1 MILFNLMENLF
12 LYGCS
17 DFYIKK
23 YIMNIN
29 KVNRGSEW
37 RKWDLHV
44 HTPLS
49 IEQEYGGNTPEN
61 WERFISDLERLPSEI
76 KIIGI
81 NDYIF
86 IDGYKKVLD
95 EKQKG
100 RLSNIELILPV
111 IELRIDKF
119 ANVSED
125 DPLERINFHI
135 IFSNELT
142 SEQIESQFLNALSAE
157 YKLETE
163 YDYDNESDWSGVIT
177 RENIELLGKKLI
189 ESSKGK
195 IKGSPLKIGFNS
207 LNIPY
212 EKLMD
217 KLKNPLLKNKFLTA
231 VGKVEWDTMRWDG
244 SPAEKKN
251 IINRANFV
259 FSASPTVELAV
270 KARESLKNQNV
281 NHKLLH
287 CSDAHIFINNL
298 QNTKEKELGHCFT
311 WIKADPTFEGLKQ
324 IIYEPE
330 ERVRIQDEK
339 PDFKEDKE
347 IIDKVKF
354 ISPNN
359 KFSNEEIYFNPNLN
373 VIIGGKSSGKSILL
387 YSIAKT
393 LLADTKDK
401 LLFKNNGEERYSI
414 KSIDSGFDFEITT
427 KAGFSQKISDREEGH
442 NSLIP
447 NIKYIPQ
454 NELVKLAEPEL
465 SGKGESLNKL
475 VRNLICEDTDSKQKY
490 NDFIKNVKQYDKER
504 EELIDS
510 YFDTLDNIQKLEA
523 ELKTKSNKEVLQTN
537 IKTNSEKVEEL
548 NKKAGLSDE
557 QIQQYKNFQEQQQQ
571 NQKRRDLLNSDLS
584 QTNAFFQ
591 ELNKELSNLQER
603 KNTFL
608 RSIHKNEFRSYYQ
621 DKLKFIDDSI
631 VQLQGLISEIG
642 IIINSEGKRI
652 FNTDNIFKEELKQI
666 NNEKSN
672 IEEELKL
679 YQQNEEIKKQIRT
692 LEESIEIDGKLL
704 AEIDS
709 LNKKIEEK
717 RQSIEEIKTKLFD
730 LYKNSYNEYID
741 IVEQLKNRT
750 IELEKDGLQIRGVTQ
765 FNFPKFRREII
776 SFTHGTYNDNNKYC
790 ILDENRSRIFE
801 TNYDELI
808 SNISKMFNEI
818 MTSEYRIKTISKKEA
833 VKKLLDDYFY
843 DYWEITY
850 KNDKLGEMSTGK
862 ASFVILMLIIGLS
875 KSKSPILIDQPEDNL
890 DNRSVS
896 ENIISYL
903 RNKKIERQIILVT
916 HNANIVVN
924 ADAENVIVANQ
935 KGQNDKETSSIYKF
949 DYINGAIENT
959 FAKIEAETDLLK
971 SMGIKEHIA
980 DIVEGGKE
988 AFKNRERKYGF

>member
-1 MILFNLMENLF
+1 MTT
-12 LYGCS
+12 
-17 DFYIKK
+17 
-23 YIMNIN
+23 NIAI
-29 KVNRGSEW
+29 NRGSEW
-37 RKWDLHV
+37 RKWDLHI

-49 IEQEYGGNTPEN
+49 ICQDYGGDSEEVWEN
-61 WERFISDLERLPSEI
+61 FITSLEQLPHDV
-76 KIIGI
+76 KVIGI
-81 NDYIF
+81 TDYYF
-86 IDGYKKVLD
+86 IDGY
-95 EKQKG
+95 EKIMEYKFKG
-100 RLSNIELILPV
+100 RLSNIFKIFPIL
-111 IELRIDKF
+111 EFRIDTFGSGNENK
-119 ANVSED
+119 
-125 DPLERINFHI
+125 LQKINLHI
-135 IFSNELT
+135 LFNIDENDIVNELKT
-142 SEQIESQFLNALSAE
+142 IREEFIDQIKISS
-157 YKLETE
+157 LETH
-163 YDYDNESDWSGVIT
+163 IT
-177 RENIELLGKKLI
+177 KKL
-189 ESSKGK
+189 SKENFISIAGN
-195 IKGSPLKIGFNS
+195 LQAGFNS
-207 LNIPY
+207 LIPSTKEVLNIIRS
-212 EKLMD
+212 D
-217 KLKNPLLKNKFLTA
+217 TWKNKVFLFL
-231 VGKVEWDTMRWDG
+231 GYKEW
-244 SPAEKKN
+244 SNLE
-251 IINRANFV
+251 
-259 FSASPTVELAV
+259 
-270 KARESLKNQNV
+270 KNQQIKPLKEDLYSKVGAFFSSNA
-281 NHKLLH
+281 NNIEKNQQWLNEFGNKRLLH
-287 CSDAHIFINNL
+287 SLDIHNFNDL
-298 QNTKEKELGHCFT
+298 KKENYCCHT

-324 IIYEPE
+324 IIYESE
-330 ERVRIQDEK
+330 ERVRIQEEE

-354 ISPNN
+354 ISLNN
-359 KFSNEEIYFNPNLN
+359 KFSNEEIYLNPNLN

-401 LLFKNNGEERYSI
+401 LLFKNNGEERYSL

-427 KAGFSQKISDREEGH
+427 KAGISQKISDREDGH

-490 NDFIKNVKQYDKER
+490 DDFIKNVKQYDKER
-504 EELIDS
+504 EELINS
-510 YFDTLDNIQKLEA
+510 YFETLDNIQNLET

-571 NQKRRDLLNSDLS
+571 NQKRRELFNSDFS
-584 QTNAFFQ
+584 QTNAFLQ

-608 RSIHKNEFRSYYQ
+608 QSIHKNEFRGYYQ

-642 IIINSEGKRI
+642 TIINSEGKRV
-652 FNTDNIFKEELKQI
+652 FNTDNIFNKELEQI
-666 NNEKSN
+666 NYEKSN

-679 YQQNEEIKKQIRT
+679 YQQNEDIKKQIRT
-692 LEESIEIDGKLL
+692 LEEFIENDGKLL
-704 AEIDS
+704 SEIDS

-717 RQSIEEIKTKLFD
+717 RQSIETIKANLFE
-730 LYKNSYNEYID
+730 LYKNSHYEYIN
-741 IVEQLKNRT
+741 IIRQLKDRT
-750 IELEKDGLQIRGVTQ
+750 IELEKDGLRIRGIAQ

-776 SFTHGTYNDNNKYC
+776 NFTHGTYSDNDKYC
-790 ILDENRSRIFE
+790 ICEEDRSRIFE

-988 AFKNRERKYGF
+988 AFKNREKKYGF

>member
-1 MILFNLMENLF
+1 MTT
-12 LYGCS
+12 
-17 DFYIKK
+17 
-23 YIMNIN
+23 NIA
-29 KVNRGSEW
+29 VNRGSEW

-76 KIIGI
+76 KVIGI

-95 EKQKG
+95 EKRKG
-100 RLSNIELILPV
+100 RLPNIELILPI

-125 DPLERINFHI
+125 DPLKRINFHI

-163 YDYDNESDWSGVIT
+163 YDYDNESDWGGVIT

-324 IIYEPE
+324 IIYEYG

-347 IIDKVKF
+347 IIDEIRF
-354 ISPNN
+354 ISPSN
-359 KFSNEEIYFNPNLN
+359 KFRNGTIYLNPNLN

-557 QIQQYKNFQEQQQQ
+557 QIQQYKSIQEQQQQ
-571 NQKRRDLLNSDLS
+571 NQKRRNSLNSDFS
-584 QTNAFFQ
+584 QTNAFLQ

-608 RSIHKNEFRSYYQ
+608 QSIHKNEFRGYYQ

-631 VQLQGLISEIG
+631 VQLQSLISEIG
-642 IIINSEGKRI
+642 TIINSEGKRI
-652 FNTDNIFKEELKQI
+652 FNTDNIFNKELEQI
-666 NNEKSN
+666 NYEKSN
-672 IEEELKL
+672 IEEELKP
-679 YQQNEEIKKQIRT
+679 YQQNEDIKKQIRT

-704 AEIDS
+704 SEIDS

-717 RQSIEEIKTKLFD
+717 RQSIEEIKTKLFN

-988 AFKNRERKYGF
+988 AFKNREKKYGF

>member
-1 MILFNLMENLF
+1 
-12 LYGCS
+12 
-17 DFYIKK
+17 
-23 YIMNIN
+23 MNID
-29 KVNRGSEW
+29 KINRGSEW

-44 HTPLS
+44 HIPETKLNNQYKS
-49 IEQEYGGNTPEN
+49 ESNVWREFCERIEKSDVDVFGITDYFSLEN
-61 WERFISDLERLPSEI
+61 YTKFINEFLQIYPNST
-76 KIIGI
+76 
-81 NDYIF
+81 
-86 IDGYKKVLD
+86 KVFFP
-95 EKQKG
+95 
-100 RLSNIELILPV
+100 NIEF
-111 IELRIDKF
+111 RIADK
-119 ANVSED
+119 NKDGEH
-125 DPLERINFHI
+125 IQFHI
-135 IFSNELT
+135 IFSNQE
-142 SEQIESQFLNALSAE
+142 EIVNKIPQFLTRLPLISTDDINLTKKYCCKEDLEKIGYKKAMVRFEETISTLEENFSLHDYIIVGLSSGYGSLRPGKDDTKGGE
-157 YKLETE
+157 YAKEIDKKCGVFFGSSKDTDFYLNKIPGRDSFNLPPKPVFNGSDSHSFEHI
-163 YDYDNESDWSGVIT
+163 DNK
-177 RENIELLGKKLI
+177 LGKKY
-189 ESSKGK
+189 EKK
-195 IKGSPLKIGFNS
+195 DNKGSICDYS
-207 LNIPY
+207 EI
-212 EKLMD
+212 
-217 KLKNPLLKNKFLTA
+217 
-231 VGKVEWDTMRWDG
+231 
-244 SPAEKKN
+244 
-251 IINRANFV
+251 
-259 FSASPTVELAV
+259 
-270 KARESLKNQNV
+270 
-281 NHKLLH
+281 
-287 CSDAHIFINNL
+287 
-298 QNTKEKELGHCFT
+298 T

-354 ISPNN
+354 IFSNN
-359 KFSNEEIYFNPNLN
+359 KFSNKEIYLNPNLN

-401 LLFKNNGEERYSI
+401 LLFKNNNEERYNL
-414 KSIDSGFDFEITT
+414 KSIDSDFNFEITT
-427 KAGFSQKISDREEGH
+427 KAGISQKMLDREND
-442 NSLIP
+442 NSVIP

-490 NDFIKNVKQYDKER
+490 DDFIKNVKQYDKER
-504 EELIDS
+504 EELINS
-510 YFDTLDNIQKLEA
+510 YFETLDNIQNLET

-557 QIQQYKNFQEQQQQ
+557 QIQQYKNFQKQQQQ
-571 NQKRRDLLNSDLS
+571 NQKRRELFNSDFS
-584 QTNAFFQ
+584 QTNAFLQ

-608 RSIHKNEFRSYYQ
+608 QSIHKNEFRGYYQ

-642 IIINSEGKRI
+642 ASINTEGKRV
-652 FNTDNIFKEELKQI
+652 FDTDNIFNKELEQI
-666 NNEKSN
+666 NYEKSN
-672 IEEELKL
+672 IEEELKP
-679 YQQNEEIKKQIRT
+679 YQQNEEVKKQIRT
-692 LEESIEIDGKLL
+692 LEEFIKNDGKLL
-704 AEIDS
+704 SEIDS
-709 LNKKIEEK
+709 LNKKLETK
-717 RQSIEEIKTKLFD
+717 RQSIEKIKTKLFD
-730 LYKNSYNEYID
+730 LYEKSYCEYKN

-750 IELEKDGLQIRGVTQ
+750 KELEKDGLRIRGIAQ

-776 SFTHGTYNDNNKYC
+776 NFTHGTYSDNDKYC
-790 ILDENRSRIFE
+790 ICEEDRSRIFE

-959 FAKIEAETDLLK
+959 FAKIETETDLLK

>member
-1 MILFNLMENLF
+1 
-12 LYGCS
+12 
-17 DFYIKK
+17 
-23 YIMNIN
+23 MNID
-29 KVNRGSEW
+29 KINRGSEW

-44 HTPLS
+44 HIPETKLNNQYKS
-49 IEQEYGGNTPEN
+49 ESNVWREFCERIEKSDVDVFGITDYFSLEN
-61 WERFISDLERLPSEI
+61 YTKFINEFLQIYPNST
-76 KIIGI
+76 
-81 NDYIF
+81 
-86 IDGYKKVLD
+86 KVFFP
-95 EKQKG
+95 
-100 RLSNIELILPV
+100 NIEF
-111 IELRIDKF
+111 RIADK
-119 ANVSED
+119 NKDGEH
-125 DPLERINFHI
+125 IQFHI
-135 IFSNELT
+135 IFSNQE
-142 SEQIESQFLNALSAE
+142 EIVNKIPQFLTRLPLISTDDINLTKKYCCKEDLEKIGYKKAMVRFEETISTLEENFSLHDYIIVGLSSGYGSLRPGKDDTKGGE
-157 YKLETE
+157 YAKEIDKKCGVFFGSSKDTDFYLNKIPGRDSFNLPPKPVFNGSDSHSFEHI
-163 YDYDNESDWSGVIT
+163 DNK
-177 RENIELLGKKLI
+177 LGKKY
-189 ESSKGK
+189 EKK
-195 IKGSPLKIGFNS
+195 DNKGSICDYS
-207 LNIPY
+207 EI
-212 EKLMD
+212 
-217 KLKNPLLKNKFLTA
+217 
-231 VGKVEWDTMRWDG
+231 
-244 SPAEKKN
+244 
-251 IINRANFV
+251 
-259 FSASPTVELAV
+259 
-270 KARESLKNQNV
+270 
-281 NHKLLH
+281 
-287 CSDAHIFINNL
+287 
-298 QNTKEKELGHCFT
+298 T

-354 ISPNN
+354 ISSNN
-359 KFSNEEIYFNPNLN
+359 KFSNKEIYLNPNLN

-401 LLFKNNGEERYSI
+401 LLFKNNEEERYSI

-427 KAGFSQKISDREEGH
+427 KAGFSQKISDREKDDY
-442 NSLIP
+442 SVIP

-490 NDFIKNVKQYDKER
+490 DDFIKNVKQYDKER
-504 EELIDS
+504 EELINS
-510 YFDTLDNIQKLEA
+510 YFETLDNIQNLET

-557 QIQQYKNFQEQQQQ
+557 QIQQYKSIQEQQQQ
-571 NQKRRDLLNSDLS
+571 NQKRRDLLNSDFS
-584 QTNAFFQ
+584 QTNAFLQ

-608 RSIHKNEFRSYYQ
+608 QSIHKNEFRGYYQ

-642 IIINSEGKRI
+642 ASINTEGKRV
-652 FNTDNIFKEELKQI
+652 FDTDNIFNKELEQI
-666 NNEKSN
+666 NYEKSN
-672 IEEELKL
+672 IEEELKP
-679 YQQNEEIKKQIRT
+679 YQQNEEVKKQIRT
-692 LEESIEIDGKLL
+692 LEEFIKNDGKLL
-704 AEIDS
+704 SEIDS
-709 LNKKIEEK
+709 LNKKLETK
-717 RQSIEEIKTKLFD
+717 RQSIEKIKTKLFD
-730 LYKNSYNEYID
+730 LYEKSYCEYKN

-750 IELEKDGLQIRGVTQ
+750 KELEKDGLRIRGIAQ

-776 SFTHGTYNDNNKYC
+776 NFTHGTYSDNDKYC
-790 ILDENRSRIFE
+790 ICEEDRSRIFE

-833 VKKLLDDYFY
+833 VKKLLNDYFY

-959 FAKIEAETDLLK
+959 FAKIETETDLLK

>member
-1 MILFNLMENLF
+1 MTT
-12 LYGCS
+12 
-17 DFYIKK
+17 
-23 YIMNIN
+23 NIA
-29 KVNRGSEW
+29 VNRGSEW

-119 ANVSED
+119 ANVSENE
-125 DPLERINFHI
+125 PFKRVNFHI

-142 SEQIESQFLNALSAE
+142 PEIIQEQFLNSLSCE
-157 YKLETE
+157 YML
-163 YDYDNESDWSGVIT
+163 NSDLHDKSIWNGTIT
-177 RENIELLGKKLI
+177 IKSITDLGQKI
-189 ESSKGK
+189 IDSSNGK
-195 IKGSPLKIGFNS
+195 INGSPLKIGFNS

-212 EKLMD
+212 NKLLEKLE
-217 KLKNPLLKNKFLTA
+217 NSYLKNKFLTA
-231 VGKVEWDTMRWDG
+231 VGKTEWDTMRWDG
-244 SPAEKKN
+244 SVADKKN
-251 IINRANFV
+251 VINRANFV

-270 KARESLKNQNV
+270 KARESLKSQSV

-287 CSDAHIFINNL
+287 CSDAHTFINNL

-324 IIYEPE
+324 IIYEYG
-330 ERVRIQDEK
+330 ERVKIQDEK

-347 IIDKVKF
+347 IIDEIRF
-354 ISPNN
+354 ISPSN
-359 KFSNEEIYFNPNLN
+359 KFRNGKIYLNPNLN

-401 LLFKNNGEERYSI
+401 LLFKNNEEERYSI

-427 KAGFSQKISDREEGH
+427 KAGFSQKISDREKDDY
-442 NSLIP
+442 SVIP

-465 SGKGESLNKL
+465 SGKGESLNKI
-475 VRNLICEDTDSKQKY
+475 VRHLIREDYDSNEKY

-504 EELIDS
+504 EELIDN

-557 QIQQYKNFQEQQQQ
+557 QIQQYKSIQEQQQQ
-571 NQKRRDLLNSDLS
+571 NQKRRDLLNSDFS
-584 QTNAFFQ
+584 QTNAFLQ

-608 RSIHKNEFRSYYQ
+608 QSIHKNEFRGYYQ

-642 IIINSEGKRI
+642 TIINSEGKRI

-666 NNEKSN
+666 NYEKSN
-672 IEEELKL
+672 IEEELKP
-679 YQQNEEIKKQIRT
+679 YQQNEDIKKQIRT
-692 LEESIEIDGKLL
+692 LEEFIENDGKLL
-704 AEIDS
+704 SEIDS

-776 SFTHGTYNDNNKYC
+776 SFTHGTYNDNDKYC

-833 VKKLLDDYFY
+833 VKKLLNDYFY

-890 DNRSVS
+890 DNRSVTKDLV
-896 ENIISYL
+896 SYL
-903 RNKKIERQIILVT
+903 KMKKIERQIILVT

-935 KGQNDKETSSIYKF
+935 KGQNDKETNTPYQF

-959 FAKIEAETDLLK
+959 FKDPEEQDLLK
-971 SMGIKEHIA
+971 SMGIREHITE
-980 DIVEGGKE
+980 ILEGGE
-988 AFKNRERKYGF
+988 TAFKNREKKYGF

>member
-1 MILFNLMENLF
+1 MTT
-12 LYGCS
+12 
-17 DFYIKK
+17 
-23 YIMNIN
+23 NIAI
-29 KVNRGSEW
+29 NRGSEW
-37 RKWDLHV
+37 RKWDLHI
-44 HTPLS
+44 HTKNTNKNDQFTSSNMEDFLYEFFKKAIEKKISAIGITDYFS
-49 IEQEYGGNTPEN
+49 IDRYRDVVDYQENIDDKKDGEGKQLFNED
-61 WERFISDLERLPSEI
+61 ERKYIKNIFLFPNIELRMLPST
-76 KIIGI
+76 
-81 NDYIF
+81 D
-86 IDGYKKVLD
+86 
-95 EKQKG
+95 KG
-100 RLSNIELILPV
+100 RLINIHFIFNP
-111 IELRIDKF
+111 KF
-119 ANVSED
+119 V
-125 DPLERINFHI
+125 
-135 IFSNELT
+135 T
-142 SEQIESQFLNALSAE
+142 
-157 YKLETE
+157 KLENDFFGE
-163 YDYDNESDWSGVIT
+163 LKNQDNFKMNRQGIIDY
-177 RENIELLGKKLI
+177 GKKL
-189 ESSKGK
+189 K
-195 IKGSPLKIGFNS
+195 P
-207 LNIPY
+207 NITDNGIAY
-212 EKLMD
+212 KEGI
-217 KLKNPLLKNKFLTA
+217 NKFALDVKTIKNLLDKNSEIEENSI
-231 VGKVEWDTMRWDG
+231 VIVSNSSNDG
-244 SPAEKKN
+244 ASGLQKHYDLFENEDGGLDGVRKTIYEISDA
-251 IINRANFV
+251 I
-259 FSASPTVELAV
+259 FSANPKDIKFFLGRKSQDTDGYNNNVYLKDIKEV
-270 KARESLKNQNV
+270 IDRVGSLKPCLV
-281 NHKLLH
+281 G
-287 CSDAHIFINNL
+287 SDAHKEDNL
-298 QNTKEKELGHCFT
+298 FTKFT
-311 WIKADPTFEGLKQ
+311 WIKADLTFEGLKQ

-330 ERVRIQDEK
+330 ERVKIQEEE

-354 ISPNN
+354 ISLNN
-359 KFSNEEIYFNPNLN
+359 KFSNEEIYLNPNLN

-401 LLFKNNGEERYSI
+401 LLFKNNWEERYSL

-427 KAGFSQKISDREEGH
+427 KAGISQKISDREDGH

-490 NDFIKNVKQYDKER
+490 DDFIKNVKQYDKER
-504 EELIDS
+504 EELINS
-510 YFDTLDNIQKLEA
+510 YFETLDNIQNLET

-571 NQKRRDLLNSDLS
+571 NQKRRELFNSDFS
-584 QTNAFFQ
+584 QTNTFLQ

-608 RSIHKNEFRSYYQ
+608 QSIHKNEFRGYYQ

-642 IIINSEGKRI
+642 TIINSEEKRV

-666 NNEKSN
+666 NYEKSN
-672 IEEELKL
+672 IEEELKP
-679 YQQNEEIKKQIRT
+679 YQQNEDIKKQIRI
-692 LEESIEIDGKLL
+692 LEEFIENDGKLL
-704 AEIDS
+704 SEIDS

-717 RQSIEEIKTKLFD
+717 RQSIETIKANLFE
-730 LYKNSYNEYID
+730 LYKNSHYEYIN
-741 IVEQLKNRT
+741 IIRQLKDRT
-750 IELEKDGLQIRGVTQ
+750 IELEKDGLRIRGIAQ

-776 SFTHGTYNDNNKYC
+776 SFTHGTYNDNDKYC

-833 VKKLLDDYFY
+833 VKKLLNDYFY

-988 AFKNRERKYGF
+988 AFKNREKKYGF

>member
-1 MILFNLMENLF
+1 MTT
-12 LYGCS
+12 
-17 DFYIKK
+17 
-23 YIMNIN
+23 NIA
-29 KVNRGSEW
+29 VNRGSEW

-76 KIIGI
+76 KVIGI

-95 EKQKG
+95 EKRKG
-100 RLSNIELILPV
+100 RLPNIELILPI

-125 DPLERINFHI
+125 DPLKRINFHI

-163 YDYDNESDWSGVIT
+163 YDYDNESDWGGVIT

-324 IIYEPE
+324 IIYEYG

-347 IIDKVKF
+347 IIDEIRF
-354 ISPNN
+354 ISPSN
-359 KFSNEEIYFNPNLN
+359 KFRNGTIYLNPNLN

-557 QIQQYKNFQEQQQQ
+557 QIQQYKSIQEQQQQ
-571 NQKRRDLLNSDLS
+571 NQKRRNSLNSDFS
-584 QTNAFFQ
+584 QTNAFLQ

-608 RSIHKNEFRSYYQ
+608 QSIHKNEFRGYYQ

-631 VQLQGLISEIG
+631 VQLQSLISEIG
-642 IIINSEGKRI
+642 TIINSEGKRI
-652 FNTDNIFKEELKQI
+652 FNTDNIFNKELEQI
-666 NNEKSN
+666 NYEKSN
-672 IEEELKL
+672 IEEELKP
-679 YQQNEEIKKQIRT
+679 YQQNEDIKKQIRT

-704 AEIDS
+704 SEIDS

-730 LYKNSYNEYID
+730 LYKNSTS
-741 IVEQLKNRT
+741 VPLK
-750 IELEKDGLQIRGVTQ
+750 I
-765 FNFPKFRREII
+765 
-776 SFTHGTYNDNNKYC
+776 
-790 ILDENRSRIFE
+790 
-801 TNYDELI
+801 
-808 SNISKMFNEI
+808 
-818 MTSEYRIKTISKKEA
+818 
-833 VKKLLDDYFY
+833 
-843 DYWEITY
+843 
-850 KNDKLGEMSTGK
+850 
-862 ASFVILMLIIGLS
+862 
-875 KSKSPILIDQPEDNL
+875 
-890 DNRSVS
+890 
-896 ENIISYL
+896 
-903 RNKKIERQIILVT
+903 
-916 HNANIVVN
+916 
-924 ADAENVIVANQ
+924 
-935 KGQNDKETSSIYKF
+935 
-949 DYINGAIENT
+949 
-959 FAKIEAETDLLK
+959 
-971 SMGIKEHIA
+971 
-980 DIVEGGKE
+980 
-988 AFKNRERKYGF
+988 

>member
-1 MILFNLMENLF
+1 MTT
-12 LYGCS
+12 
-17 DFYIKK
+17 
-23 YIMNIN
+23 NIAI
-29 KVNRGSEW
+29 NRGSEW

-44 HTPLS
+44 HTKGTNKNDQFSSSNMEDFLYEFFKKAIEKEISAIGITDYFS
-49 IEQEYGGNTPEN
+49 IDRYRDVVNYQENIDDKKDGDGKQLFNED
-61 WERFISDLERLPSEI
+61 ERKYIKNIFLFPNIELRMLPST
-76 KIIGI
+76 
-81 NDYIF
+81 D
-86 IDGYKKVLD
+86 
-95 EKQKG
+95 KG
-100 RLSNIELILPV
+100 RLINIHFIFNP
-111 IELRIDKF
+111 KF
-119 ANVSED
+119 V
-125 DPLERINFHI
+125 
-135 IFSNELT
+135 T
-142 SEQIESQFLNALSAE
+142 
-157 YKLETE
+157 KLENDFFGE
-163 YDYDNESDWSGVIT
+163 LKNQDDFKMNRQGIIDY
-177 RENIELLGKKLI
+177 GKKL
-189 ESSKGK
+189 K
-195 IKGSPLKIGFNS
+195 P
-207 LNIPY
+207 NITDNGIAY
-212 EKLMD
+212 KEGI
-217 KLKNPLLKNKFLTA
+217 NKFALDVKTIKNLLDKNSEIEENSI
-231 VGKVEWDTMRWDG
+231 VIVSNSSNDG
-244 SPAEKKN
+244 ASGLQKHYDLFENEDGGLDGVRKTIYEISDA
-251 IINRANFV
+251 I
-259 FSASPTVELAV
+259 FSANPKDIKFFLGRKSQDTDGYNNNIYLKDIKEVIDRV
-270 KARESLKNQNV
+270 GSLKPCLV
-281 NHKLLH
+281 G
-287 CSDAHIFINNL
+287 SDAHKEDNL
-298 QNTKEKELGHCFT
+298 FTKFT
-311 WIKADPTFEGLKQ
+311 WIKADLTFEGLKQ

-330 ERVRIQDEK
+330 ERVRIQEEE

-354 ISPNN
+354 ISLNN
-359 KFSNEEIYFNPNLN
+359 KFSNEEIYLNPNLN

-401 LLFKNNGEERYSI
+401 LLFKNNGEERYSL

-427 KAGFSQKISDREEGH
+427 KAGISQKISDREDGH

-465 SGKGESLNKL
+465 NGKGESLNKL

-490 NDFIKNVKQYDKER
+490 NDFIERVRGYDKNR
-504 EELIDS
+504 DNLIDN
-510 YFDTLDNIQKLEA
+510 YFDTLDDIQKLEV

-557 QIQQYKNFQEQQQQ
+557 QIQQYKNIQEQQQQ
-571 NQKRRDLLNSDLS
+571 NQKRRDLLNSDFY
-584 QTNAFFQ
+584 QTNAFLQ

-603 KNTFL
+603 KSTFL
-608 RSIHKNEFRSYYQ
+608 QSIHKNEFRGYYQ

-631 VQLQGLISEIG
+631 DQLQGLISEIE
-642 IIINSEGKRI
+642 IIINFEGKRV

-672 IEEELKL
+672 IEEKLKL
-679 YQQNEEIKKQIRT
+679 YQQNEEVKKQIRT

-704 AEIDS
+704 SEIDS

-776 SFTHGTYNDNNKYC
+776 NFTHGKYSDNDKYC
-790 ILDENRSRIFE
+790 ICEEDRSRIFE

-833 VKKLLDDYFY
+833 VKKLLNDYFY

-988 AFKNRERKYGF
+988 AFKNREKKYGF

>member
-76 KIIGI
+76 KVIGI

-119 ANVSED
+119 ANVSKDE
-125 DPLERINFHI
+125 PLKRVNFHV

-142 SEQIESQFLNALSAE
+142 PEIIQEQFLNSLSCE
-157 YKLETE
+157 YLL
-163 YDYDNESDWSGVIT
+163 NSDLHDKSIWNGTIT
-177 RENIELLGKKLI
+177 IKSITDLGQKI
-189 ESSKGK
+189 IDSSNGK
-195 IKGSPLKIGFNS
+195 INGSPLKIGFNS

-212 EKLMD
+212 NKLLK
-217 KLKNPLLKNKFLTA
+217 KLENSYLKNKFLTA
-231 VGKVEWDTMRWDG
+231 VGKTEWDTMRWDG
-244 SPAEKKN
+244 SIADKKDV
-251 IINRANFV
+251 INRANFV

-270 KARESLKNQNV
+270 KAKESLKNQSV

-287 CSDAHIFINNL
+287 CSDAHTFINNL

-401 LLFKNNGEERYSI
+401 LLFKNNEEERYSL
-414 KSIDSGFDFEITT
+414 KSIDSDFNFEITT
-427 KAGFSQKISDREEGH
+427 KAGISQKISDREDGH

-465 SGKGESLNKL
+465 SGKAESLNKL

-490 NDFIKNVKQYDKER
+490 DDFIKNVKQYDKER
-504 EELIDS
+504 EELINS
-510 YFDTLDNIQKLEA
+510 YFETLDNIQNLET
-523 ELKTKSNKEVLQTN
+523 ELKKSNKEVLQTN

-717 RQSIEEIKTKLFD
+717 RQSIEEIKTDLFD
-730 LYKNSYNEYID
+730 LYEKSYCEYRN

-776 SFTHGTYNDNNKYC
+776 SFTHGTYNDNDKYC

-818 MTSEYRIKTISKKEA
+818 MNSEYRIKTISKKEA
-833 VKKLLDDYFY
+833 VKKLLNDYFY

-935 KGQNDKETSSIYKF
+935 KGQNDKETSSLYKF

-959 FAKIEAETDLLK
+959 FAKIETETDLLK

>member
-1 MILFNLMENLF
+1 MTT
-12 LYGCS
+12 
-17 DFYIKK
+17 
-23 YIMNIN
+23 NI
-29 KVNRGSEW
+29 GSEW
-37 RKWDLHV
+37 RKWDLHF
-44 HTPLS
+44 HTPS
-49 IEQEYGGNTPEN
+49 
-61 WERFISDLERLPSEI
+61 S
-76 KIIGI
+76 
-81 NDYIF
+81 
-86 IDGYKKVLD
+86 
-95 EKQKG
+95 
-100 RLSNIELILPV
+100 
-111 IELRIDKF
+111 
-119 ANVSED
+119 
-125 DPLERINFHI
+125 
-135 IFSNELT
+135 
-142 SEQIESQFLNALSAE
+142 
-157 YKLETE
+157 
-163 YDYDNESDWSGVIT
+163 YDYKDKSVTNQEIIDILAENEISVVAIT
-177 RENIELLGKKLI
+177 DHHTMDIARIQELQLLGKDKGITVLPGIEFLADARGKDPIHFIGIFSDTSNISYIWGQLKNTTNIKQIEGSNKKHNEVYCDLIDTMKLI
-189 ESSKGK
+189 
-195 IKGSPLKIGFNS
+195 
-207 LNIPY
+207 
-212 EKLMD
+212 
-217 KLKNPLLKNKFLTA
+217 
-231 VGKVEWDTMRWDG
+231 
-244 SPAEKKN
+244 
-251 IINRANFV
+251 
-259 FSASPTVELAV
+259 
-270 KARESLKNQNV
+270 
-281 NHKLLH
+281 
-287 CSDAHIFINNL
+287 
-298 QNTKEKELGHCFT
+298 KELGGITTIHAGSKTNNIENITNSLPHAIAQKEDIVDLVDIYELGKVTDKEGYIKNVFPNIGKYIPMIIASDNHDIKNYSLKENC

-330 ERVRIQDEK
+330 ERVRIQEEE

-354 ISPNN
+354 ISLNN
-359 KFSNEEIYFNPNLN
+359 KFSNEEIYLNPNLN

-401 LLFKNNGEERYSI
+401 LLFKNNEEERYSL
-414 KSIDSGFDFEITT
+414 KSIDSSFDFEITT
-427 KAGFSQKISDREEGH
+427 KAGISQKISDREDGH

-557 QIQQYKNFQEQQQQ
+557 QIQQYKSIQEQQQQ
-571 NQKRRDLLNSDLS
+571 NQKRRDLLNSDFS
-584 QTNAFFQ
+584 QTNAFLQ

-608 RSIHKNEFRSYYQ
+608 QSIHKNEFRGYYQ

-679 YQQNEEIKKQIRT
+679 YQQNEEVKKQIRV
-692 LEESIEIDGKLL
+692 LEESIANDVKLLSEIDIL
-704 AEIDS
+704 D
-709 LNKKIEEK
+709 NKIKEK
-717 RQSIEEIKTKLFD
+717 RLSIETIKANLFE
-730 LYKNSYNEYID
+730 LYKNSHYEYIN
-741 IVEQLKNRT
+741 IIRQLKDRT
-750 IELEKDGLQIRGVTQ
+750 IELEKDGLRIRGIAQ

-776 SFTHGTYNDNNKYC
+776 NFTHGTYSDNDKYC
-790 ILDENRSRIFE
+790 ICKEDRSRIFE

-818 MTSEYRIKTISKKEA
+818 MTNEYRIKTISKKEA

-988 AFKNRERKYGF
+988 AFKNREKKYGF

>member
-76 KIIGI
+76 KVIGI

-119 ANVSED
+119 ANVSKDE
-125 DPLERINFHI
+125 PLKRVNFHV

-142 SEQIESQFLNALSAE
+142 PEIIQEQFLNSLSCE
-157 YKLETE
+157 YLL
-163 YDYDNESDWSGVIT
+163 NSDLHDKSIWNGTIT
-177 RENIELLGKKLI
+177 IKSITDLGQKI
-189 ESSKGK
+189 IDSSNGK
-195 IKGSPLKIGFNS
+195 INGSPLKIGFNS

-212 EKLMD
+212 NKLLK
-217 KLKNPLLKNKFLTA
+217 KLENSYLKNKFLTA
-231 VGKVEWDTMRWDG
+231 VGKTEWDTMRWDG
-244 SPAEKKN
+244 SIADKKDV
-251 IINRANFV
+251 INRANFV

-270 KARESLKNQNV
+270 KAKESLKNQSV

-287 CSDAHIFINNL
+287 CSDAHTFINNL

-401 LLFKNNGEERYSI
+401 LLFKNNEEERYSL
-414 KSIDSGFDFEITT
+414 KSIDSDFNFEITT
-427 KAGFSQKISDREEGH
+427 KAGISQKISDREDGH

-490 NDFIKNVKQYDKER
+490 DDFIKNVKQYDKER
-504 EELIDS
+504 EELINS
-510 YFDTLDNIQKLEA
+510 YFETLDNIQNLET
-523 ELKTKSNKEVLQTN
+523 ELKKSNKEVLQTN

-717 RQSIEEIKTKLFD
+717 RQSIEEIKTDLFD
-730 LYKNSYNEYID
+730 LYEKSYCEYRN

-776 SFTHGTYNDNNKYC
+776 SFTHGTYNDNDKYC

-818 MTSEYRIKTISKKEA
+818 MNSEYRIKTISKKEA
-833 VKKLLDDYFY
+833 VKKLLNDYFY

-959 FAKIEAETDLLK
+959 FAKIETETDLLK

>member
-76 KIIGI
+76 KVIGI

-119 ANVSED
+119 ANVSKDE
-125 DPLERINFHI
+125 PLKRVNFHV

-142 SEQIESQFLNALSAE
+142 PEIIQEQFLNSLSCE
-157 YKLETE
+157 YLL
-163 YDYDNESDWSGVIT
+163 NSDLHDKSIWNGTIT
-177 RENIELLGKKLI
+177 IKSITDLGQKI
-189 ESSKGK
+189 IDSSNGK
-195 IKGSPLKIGFNS
+195 INGSPLKIGFNS

-212 EKLMD
+212 NKLLK
-217 KLKNPLLKNKFLTA
+217 KLENSYLKNKFLTA
-231 VGKVEWDTMRWDG
+231 VGKTEWDTMRWDG
-244 SPAEKKN
+244 SIADKKDV
-251 IINRANFV
+251 INRANFV

-270 KARESLKNQNV
+270 KAKESLKNQSV

-287 CSDAHIFINNL
+287 CSDAHTFINNL

-401 LLFKNNGEERYSI
+401 LLFKNNEEERYSL
-414 KSIDSGFDFEITT
+414 KSIDSDFNFEITT
-427 KAGFSQKISDREEGH
+427 KAGISQKISDREDGH

-465 SGKGESLNKL
+465 SGKAESLNKL

-490 NDFIKNVKQYDKER
+490 DDFIKNVKQYDKER
-504 EELIDS
+504 EELINS
-510 YFDTLDNIQKLEA
+510 YFETLDNIQNLET
-523 ELKTKSNKEVLQTN
+523 ELKKSNKEVLQTN
-537 IKTNSEKVEEL
+537 IKPNSEKVEEL

-717 RQSIEEIKTKLFD
+717 RQSIEEIKTDLFD
-730 LYKNSYNEYID
+730 LYEKSYCEYRN

-776 SFTHGTYNDNNKYC
+776 SFTHGTYNDNDKYC

-818 MTSEYRIKTISKKEA
+818 MNSEYRIKTISKKEA
-833 VKKLLDDYFY
+833 VKKLLNDYFY

-959 FAKIEAETDLLK
+959 FAKIETETDLLK

>member
-1 MILFNLMENLF
+1 MTT
-12 LYGCS
+12 
-17 DFYIKK
+17 
-23 YIMNIN
+23 NIAI
-29 KVNRGSEW
+29 NRGSEW

-44 HTPLS
+44 HTKGTNKNDQFSSSNMEDFLYEFFKKAIEKEISAIGITDYFS
-49 IEQEYGGNTPEN
+49 IDRYRDVVNYQENIDDKKDGDGKQLFNED
-61 WERFISDLERLPSEI
+61 ERKYIKNIFLFPNIELRMLPST
-76 KIIGI
+76 
-81 NDYIF
+81 D
-86 IDGYKKVLD
+86 
-95 EKQKG
+95 KG
-100 RLSNIELILPV
+100 RLINIHFIFNP
-111 IELRIDKF
+111 KF
-119 ANVSED
+119 V
-125 DPLERINFHI
+125 
-135 IFSNELT
+135 T
-142 SEQIESQFLNALSAE
+142 
-157 YKLETE
+157 KLENDFFGE
-163 YDYDNESDWSGVIT
+163 LKNQDDFKMNRQGIIDY
-177 RENIELLGKKLI
+177 GKKL
-189 ESSKGK
+189 K
-195 IKGSPLKIGFNS
+195 P
-207 LNIPY
+207 NITDNGIVY
-212 EKLMD
+212 REGI
-217 KLKNPLLKNKFLTA
+217 NKFTLDVKTIKNLLDKNSEIEENSI
-231 VGKVEWDTMRWDG
+231 VVVSNSSSDG
-244 SPAEKKN
+244 ASGLQKHYDLFENEDGGLDGVRKTIYEISNAIFSANPKDIKFFLGRKSQGTDGYNNDVYLKDIEEV
-251 IINRANFV
+251 INRV
-259 FSASPTVELAV
+259 G
-270 KARESLKNQNV
+270 SLKPCLV
-281 NHKLLH
+281 G
-287 CSDAHIFINNL
+287 SDAH
-298 QNTKEKELGHCFT
+298 KESDLFAKFT
-311 WIKADPTFEGLKQ
+311 WIKADLTFEGLKQ

-330 ERVRIQDEK
+330 ERVKIQEEE

-354 ISPNN
+354 ISLNN
-359 KFSNEEIYFNPNLN
+359 KFSNEEIYLNPNLN

-401 LLFKNNGEERYSI
+401 LLFKNNGEERYSL

-427 KAGFSQKISDREEGH
+427 KAGISQKISDREDGH

-465 SGKGESLNKL
+465 NGKGESLNKL

-490 NDFIKNVKQYDKER
+490 NDFIERVRGYDKNR
-504 EELIDS
+504 DNLIDN
-510 YFDTLDNIQKLEA
+510 YFDTLDDIQKLEV

-557 QIQQYKNFQEQQQQ
+557 QIQQYKNIQEQQQQ
-571 NQKRRDLLNSDLS
+571 NQKRRDLLNSDFY
-584 QTNAFFQ
+584 QTNAFLQ

-603 KNTFL
+603 KSTFL
-608 RSIHKNEFRSYYQ
+608 QSIHKNEFRGYYQ

-631 VQLQGLISEIG
+631 DQLQGLISEIE
-642 IIINSEGKRI
+642 IIINFEGKRV

-672 IEEELKL
+672 IEEKLKL
-679 YQQNEEIKKQIRT
+679 YQQNEEVKKQIRT

-704 AEIDS
+704 SEIDS

-750 IELEKDGLQIRGVTQ
+750 IELEKGGLQIRGVTQ

-776 SFTHGTYNDNNKYC
+776 NFTHGKYSDNDKYC
-790 ILDENRSRIFE
+790 ICEEDRSRIFE

-988 AFKNRERKYGF
+988 AFKNREKKYGF

>member
-1 MILFNLMENLF
+1 MTT
-12 LYGCS
+12 
-17 DFYIKK
+17 
-23 YIMNIN
+23 NIAI
-29 KVNRGSEW
+29 NRGSEW
-37 RKWDLHV
+37 RKWDLHI
-44 HTPLS
+44 HTKNTNKNDQFTSSNMEDFLYEFFKKAIEKKISAIGITDYFS
-49 IEQEYGGNTPEN
+49 IDRYRDVVDYQENIDDKKDGEGKQLFNED
-61 WERFISDLERLPSEI
+61 ERKYIKNIFLFPNIELRMLPST
-76 KIIGI
+76 
-81 NDYIF
+81 D
-86 IDGYKKVLD
+86 
-95 EKQKG
+95 KG
-100 RLSNIELILPV
+100 RLINIHFIFNP
-111 IELRIDKF
+111 KF
-119 ANVSED
+119 V
-125 DPLERINFHI
+125 
-135 IFSNELT
+135 T
-142 SEQIESQFLNALSAE
+142 
-157 YKLETE
+157 KLENDFFGE
-163 YDYDNESDWSGVIT
+163 LKNQDNFKMNRQGIIDY
-177 RENIELLGKKLI
+177 GKKL
-189 ESSKGK
+189 K
-195 IKGSPLKIGFNS
+195 P
-207 LNIPY
+207 NITDNGIAY
-212 EKLMD
+212 KEGI
-217 KLKNPLLKNKFLTA
+217 NKFALDVKTIKNLLDKNSEIEENSI
-231 VGKVEWDTMRWDG
+231 VIVSNSSNDG
-244 SPAEKKN
+244 ASGLQKHYDLFENEDGGLDGVRKTIYEISDA
-251 IINRANFV
+251 I
-259 FSASPTVELAV
+259 FSANPKDIKFFLGRKSQDTDGYNNNVYLKDIKEV
-270 KARESLKNQNV
+270 IDRVGSLKPCLV
-281 NHKLLH
+281 G
-287 CSDAHIFINNL
+287 SDAHKEDNL
-298 QNTKEKELGHCFT
+298 FTKFT
-311 WIKADPTFEGLKQ
+311 WIKADLTFEGLKQ

-330 ERVRIQDEK
+330 ERVRIQEEE

-354 ISPNN
+354 ISLNN
-359 KFSNEEIYFNPNLN
+359 KFSNEEIYLNPNLN

-401 LLFKNNGEERYSI
+401 LLFKNNWEERYSL

-427 KAGFSQKISDREEGH
+427 KAGISQKISDREDGH

-490 NDFIKNVKQYDKER
+490 DDFIKNVKQYDKER
-504 EELIDS
+504 EELINS
-510 YFDTLDNIQKLEA
+510 YFETLDNIQNLET

-557 QIQQYKNFQEQQQQ
+557 QIQQYKNFQEQQQK
-571 NQKRRDLLNSDLS
+571 NQKRRELFNSDFS
-584 QTNAFFQ
+584 QTNTFLQ

-608 RSIHKNEFRSYYQ
+608 QSIHKNEFRGYYQ

-642 IIINSEGKRI
+642 TIINSEGKRV
-652 FNTDNIFKEELKQI
+652 FNTDNIFNKELEQI
-666 NNEKSN
+666 NYEKSN
-672 IEEELKL
+672 IEEQLKP
-679 YQQNEEIKKQIRT
+679 YQQNEDIKKQIRI
-692 LEESIEIDGKLL
+692 LEEFIENDGKLL
-704 AEIDS
+704 SEIDS

-717 RQSIEEIKTKLFD
+717 RQSIETIKANLFE
-730 LYKNSYNEYID
+730 LYKNSHYEYIN
-741 IVEQLKNRT
+741 IIRQLKDRT
-750 IELEKDGLQIRGVTQ
+750 IELEKDGLRIRGIAQ

-776 SFTHGTYNDNNKYC
+776 SFTHGTYNDNDKYC

-833 VKKLLDDYFY
+833 VKKLLNDYFY

-988 AFKNRERKYGF
+988 AFKNREKKYGF

>member
-1 MILFNLMENLF
+1 MTT
-12 LYGCS
+12 
-17 DFYIKK
+17 
-23 YIMNIN
+23 NIA
-29 KVNRGSEW
+29 VNRGSEW

-76 KIIGI
+76 KVIGI

-119 ANVSED
+119 ANVSKDE
-125 DPLERINFHI
+125 PLKRVNFHV

-142 SEQIESQFLNALSAE
+142 PEIIQEQFLNSLSCE
-157 YKLETE
+157 YLL
-163 YDYDNESDWSGVIT
+163 NSDLHDKSIWNGTIT
-177 RENIELLGKKLI
+177 IKSITDLGQKI
-189 ESSKGK
+189 IDSSNGK
-195 IKGSPLKIGFNS
+195 INGSPLKIGFNS

-212 EKLMD
+212 NKLLK
-217 KLKNPLLKNKFLTA
+217 KLENSYLKNKFLTA
-231 VGKVEWDTMRWDG
+231 VGKTEWDTMRWDG
-244 SPAEKKN
+244 SIADKKDV
-251 IINRANFV
+251 INRANFV

-270 KARESLKNQNV
+270 KAKESLKNQSV

-287 CSDAHIFINNL
+287 CSDAHTFINNL

-401 LLFKNNGEERYSI
+401 LLFKNNEEERYSL
-414 KSIDSGFDFEITT
+414 KSIDSDFNFEITT
-427 KAGFSQKISDREEGH
+427 KAGISQKISDREDGH

-465 SGKGESLNKL
+465 SGKAESLNKL

-490 NDFIKNVKQYDKER
+490 DDFIKNVKQYDKER
-504 EELIDS
+504 EELINS
-510 YFDTLDNIQKLEA
+510 YFETLDNIQNLET
-523 ELKTKSNKEVLQTN
+523 ELKKSNKEVLQTN

-571 NQKRRDLLNSDLS
+571 NQKRRELFNSDFS
-584 QTNAFFQ
+584 QTNAFLQ

-608 RSIHKNEFRSYYQ
+608 QSIHKNEFRGYYQ

-642 IIINSEGKRI
+642 TIINSEGKRI
-652 FNTDNIFKEELKQI
+652 FNTDNIFNEELKQI

-679 YQQNEEIKKQIRT
+679 YQQNEEVKKQIRT

-704 AEIDS
+704 SEIDS

-776 SFTHGTYNDNNKYC
+776 NFTHGTYSDNNKYC
-790 ILDENRSRIFE
+790 ICEEDRSRIFE

-818 MTSEYRIKTISKKEA
+818 MNSEYRIKTISKKEA
-833 VKKLLDDYFY
+833 VKKLLNDYFY

-890 DNRSVS
+890 DNRSVTKDLV
-896 ENIISYL
+896 SYL
-903 RNKKIERQIILVT
+903 KMKKIERQIILVT

-935 KGQNDKETSSIYKF
+935 KGQNDKETNTLYQF

-959 FAKIEAETDLLK
+959 FKDPEEQDLLK
-971 SMGIKEHIA
+971 SMGIREHITE
-980 DIVEGGKE
+980 ILEGGE
-988 AFKNRERKYGF
+988 TAFKNREKKYGF

>member
-1 MILFNLMENLF
+1 MTT
-12 LYGCS
+12 
-17 DFYIKK
+17 
-23 YIMNIN
+23 NIAI
-29 KVNRGSEW
+29 NRGSEW

-76 KIIGI
+76 KVIGI

-119 ANVSED
+119 ANVSENE
-125 DPLERINFHI
+125 PFKRVNFHI

-142 SEQIESQFLNALSAE
+142 PEIIQEQFLNSLSCE
-157 YKLETE
+157 YIL
-163 YDYDNESDWSGVIT
+163 NSDLHDKSIWNGTIT
-177 RENIELLGKKLI
+177 IKSITDLGQKI
-189 ESSKGK
+189 IDSSNGK
-195 IKGSPLKIGFNS
+195 INGSPLKIGFNS

-212 EKLMD
+212 NKLLEKLE
-217 KLKNPLLKNKFLTA
+217 NSYLKNKFLTA
-231 VGKVEWDTMRWDG
+231 VGKTEWDTMRWDG
-244 SPAEKKN
+244 SVADKKN
-251 IINRANFV
+251 VINRANFV

-270 KARESLKNQNV
+270 KARDSLKSQSV

-287 CSDAHIFINNL
+287 CSDAHTFINNL

-324 IIYEPE
+324 IIYEYG
-330 ERVRIQDEK
+330 ERVKIQDEK

-347 IIDKVKF
+347 IIDEIRF
-354 ISPNN
+354 ISPSN
-359 KFSNEEIYFNPNLN
+359 KFRNGKIYLNPNLN

-427 KAGFSQKISDREEGH
+427 KAGFSQKISDREDGH

-490 NDFIKNVKQYDKER
+490 NDFIERVRGYDKNR
-504 EELIDS
+504 DNLIDN
-510 YFDTLDNIQKLEA
+510 YFDTLDDIQKLEA

-557 QIQQYKNFQEQQQQ
+557 QIQQYKNIQEQQQQ
-571 NQKRRDLLNSDLS
+571 NQKRRELFNSDFS
-584 QTNAFFQ
+584 QTNAFLQ

-608 RSIHKNEFRSYYQ
+608 QSIHKNEFRGYYQ

-642 IIINSEGKRI
+642 TIINSERKRV
-652 FNTDNIFKEELKQI
+652 FNTDNIFNKELEQI
-666 NNEKSN
+666 NYEKSN
-672 IEEELKL
+672 IEEELKP
-679 YQQNEEIKKQIRT
+679 YQQNEDIKKQIRI
-692 LEESIEIDGKLL
+692 LEEFIENDGKLL
-704 AEIDS
+704 SEIDS

-717 RQSIEEIKTKLFD
+717 RQSIETIKANLFE
-730 LYKNSYNEYID
+730 LYKNSHYEYIN
-741 IVEQLKNRT
+741 IIRQLKDRT
-750 IELEKDGLQIRGVTQ
+750 IELEKDGLRIRGIAQ

-776 SFTHGTYNDNNKYC
+776 SFTHGTYNDNDKYC

-833 VKKLLDDYFY
+833 VKKLLNDYFY

-988 AFKNRERKYGF
+988 AFKNREKKYGF

>member
-1 MILFNLMENLF
+1 
-12 LYGCS
+12 
-17 DFYIKK
+17 
-23 YIMNIN
+23 MNIN

-76 KIIGI
+76 KVIGI

-119 ANVSED
+119 ANVSKDE
-125 DPLERINFHI
+125 PLKRVNFHV

-142 SEQIESQFLNALSAE
+142 PEIIQEQFLNSLSCE
-157 YKLETE
+157 YLL
-163 YDYDNESDWSGVIT
+163 NSDLHDKSIWNGTIT
-177 RENIELLGKKLI
+177 IKSITDLGQKI
-189 ESSKGK
+189 IDSSNGK
-195 IKGSPLKIGFNS
+195 INGSPLKIGFNS

-212 EKLMD
+212 NKLLK
-217 KLKNPLLKNKFLTA
+217 KLENSYLKNKFLTA
-231 VGKVEWDTMRWDG
+231 VGKTEWDTMRWDG
-244 SPAEKKN
+244 SIADKKDV
-251 IINRANFV
+251 INRANFV

-270 KARESLKNQNV
+270 KAKESLKNQSV

-287 CSDAHIFINNL
+287 CSDAHTFINNL

-401 LLFKNNGEERYSI
+401 LLFKNNEEERYSL
-414 KSIDSGFDFEITT
+414 KSIDSDFNFEITT
-427 KAGFSQKISDREEGH
+427 KAGISQKISDREDGH

-465 SGKGESLNKL
+465 SGKAESLNKL

-490 NDFIKNVKQYDKER
+490 DDFIKNVKQYDKER
-504 EELIDS
+504 EELINS
-510 YFDTLDNIQKLEA
+510 YFETLDNIQNLET
-523 ELKTKSNKEVLQTN
+523 ELKKSNKEVLQTN

-717 RQSIEEIKTKLFD
+717 RQSIEEIKTDLFD
-730 LYKNSYNEYID
+730 LYEKSYCEYRN

-776 SFTHGTYNDNNKYC
+776 SFTHGTYNDNDKYC

-818 MTSEYRIKTISKKEA
+818 MNSEYRIKTISKKEA
-833 VKKLLDDYFY
+833 VKKLLNDYFY

>member
-1 MILFNLMENLF
+1 MTT
-12 LYGCS
+12 
-17 DFYIKK
+17 
-23 YIMNIN
+23 NIAI
-29 KVNRGSEW
+29 NRGSEW
-37 RKWDLHV
+37 RKWDLHI
-44 HTPLS
+44 HTKNTNKNDQFTSSNMEDFLYEFFKKAIEKKISAIGITDYFS
-49 IEQEYGGNTPEN
+49 IDRYRDVVDYQENIDDKKDGEGKQLFNED
-61 WERFISDLERLPSEI
+61 ERKYIKNIFLFPNIELRMLPST
-76 KIIGI
+76 
-81 NDYIF
+81 D
-86 IDGYKKVLD
+86 
-95 EKQKG
+95 KG
-100 RLSNIELILPV
+100 RLINIHFIFNP
-111 IELRIDKF
+111 KF
-119 ANVSED
+119 V
-125 DPLERINFHI
+125 
-135 IFSNELT
+135 T
-142 SEQIESQFLNALSAE
+142 
-157 YKLETE
+157 KLENDFFGE
-163 YDYDNESDWSGVIT
+163 LKNQDNFKMNRQGIIDY
-177 RENIELLGKKLI
+177 GKKL
-189 ESSKGK
+189 K
-195 IKGSPLKIGFNS
+195 P
-207 LNIPY
+207 NITDNGIAY
-212 EKLMD
+212 KEGI
-217 KLKNPLLKNKFLTA
+217 NKFALDVKT
-231 VGKVEWDTMRWDG
+231 VKNLLDKNSEIEENSIVIVSNSSNDG
-244 SPAEKKN
+244 ASGLQKHYDLFENEDGGLDGVRKTIYEISDA
-251 IINRANFV
+251 I
-259 FSASPTVELAV
+259 FSANPKDIKFFLGRKSQDTDGYNNNVYLKDIKEV
-270 KARESLKNQNV
+270 IDRVGSLKPCLV
-281 NHKLLH
+281 G
-287 CSDAHIFINNL
+287 SDAHKEDNL
-298 QNTKEKELGHCFT
+298 FTKFT
-311 WIKADPTFEGLKQ
+311 WIKADLTFEGLKQ

-330 ERVRIQDEK
+330 ERVRIQEEE

-354 ISPNN
+354 ISLNN
-359 KFSNEEIYFNPNLN
+359 KFSNEEIYLNPNLN

-401 LLFKNNGEERYSI
+401 LLFKNNWEERYSL

-427 KAGFSQKISDREEGH
+427 KAGISQKISDREDGH

-490 NDFIKNVKQYDKER
+490 DDFIKNVKQYDKER
-504 EELIDS
+504 EELINS
-510 YFDTLDNIQKLEA
+510 YFETLDNIQNLET

-571 NQKRRDLLNSDLS
+571 NQKRRELFNSDFS
-584 QTNAFFQ
+584 QTNTFLQ

-608 RSIHKNEFRSYYQ
+608 QSIHKNEFRGYYQ

-642 IIINSEGKRI
+642 TIINSEGKRV

-666 NNEKSN
+666 NYEKSN
-672 IEEELKL
+672 IEEELKP
-679 YQQNEEIKKQIRT
+679 YQQNEDIKKQIRI
-692 LEESIEIDGKLL
+692 LEEFIENDGKLL
-704 AEIDS
+704 SEIDS

-717 RQSIEEIKTKLFD
+717 RQSIETIKANLFE
-730 LYKNSYNEYID
+730 LYKNSHYEYIN
-741 IVEQLKNRT
+741 IIRQLKDRT
-750 IELEKDGLQIRGVTQ
+750 IELEKDGLRIRGIAQ

-776 SFTHGTYNDNNKYC
+776 SFTHGTYNDNDKYC

-833 VKKLLDDYFY
+833 VKKLLNDYFY

-988 AFKNRERKYGF
+988 AFKNREKKYGF

>member
-76 KIIGI
+76 KVIGI

-119 ANVSED
+119 ANVSKDE
-125 DPLERINFHI
+125 PLKRVNFHV

-142 SEQIESQFLNALSAE
+142 PEIIQEQFLNSLSCE
-157 YKLETE
+157 YLL
-163 YDYDNESDWSGVIT
+163 NSDLHDKSIWNGTIT
-177 RENIELLGKKLI
+177 IKSITDLGQKI
-189 ESSKGK
+189 IDSSNGK
-195 IKGSPLKIGFNS
+195 INGSPLKIGFNS

-212 EKLMD
+212 NKLLK
-217 KLKNPLLKNKFLTA
+217 KLENSYLKNKFLTA
-231 VGKVEWDTMRWDG
+231 VGKTEWDTMRWDG
-244 SPAEKKN
+244 SIADKKDV
-251 IINRANFV
+251 INRANFV

-270 KARESLKNQNV
+270 KAKESLKNQSV

-287 CSDAHIFINNL
+287 CSDAHTFINNL

-401 LLFKNNGEERYSI
+401 LLFKNNEEERYSL
-414 KSIDSGFDFEITT
+414 KSIDTGFDFEITT
-427 KAGFSQKISDREEGH
+427 KAGISQKISDREDGH

-490 NDFIKNVKQYDKER
+490 DDFIKNVKQYDKER
-504 EELIDS
+504 EELINS
-510 YFDTLDNIQKLEA
+510 YFETLDNIQNLET

-717 RQSIEEIKTKLFD
+717 RQSIEEIKTDLFD
-730 LYKNSYNEYID
+730 LYEKSYCEYRN

-776 SFTHGTYNDNNKYC
+776 SFTHGTYNDNDKYC

-818 MTSEYRIKTISKKEA
+818 MNSEYRIKTISKKEA
-833 VKKLLDDYFY
+833 VKKLLNDYFY

-959 FAKIEAETDLLK
+959 FAKIETETDLLK

>member
-1 MILFNLMENLF
+1 MTT
-12 LYGCS
+12 
-17 DFYIKK
+17 
-23 YIMNIN
+23 NIAI
-29 KVNRGSEW
+29 NRGSEW
-37 RKWDLHV
+37 RKWDLHI
-44 HTPLS
+44 HTKNTNKNDQFTSSNMEDFLYEFFKKAIEKKISAIGITDYFS
-49 IEQEYGGNTPEN
+49 IDRYRDVVDYQENIDDKKDGEGKQLFNED
-61 WERFISDLERLPSEI
+61 ERKYIKNIFLFPNIELRMLPST
-76 KIIGI
+76 
-81 NDYIF
+81 D
-86 IDGYKKVLD
+86 
-95 EKQKG
+95 KG
-100 RLSNIELILPV
+100 RLINIHFIFNP
-111 IELRIDKF
+111 KF
-119 ANVSED
+119 V
-125 DPLERINFHI
+125 
-135 IFSNELT
+135 T
-142 SEQIESQFLNALSAE
+142 
-157 YKLETE
+157 KLENDFFGE
-163 YDYDNESDWSGVIT
+163 LKNQDNFKMNRQGIIDY
-177 RENIELLGKKLI
+177 GKKL
-189 ESSKGK
+189 K
-195 IKGSPLKIGFNS
+195 P
-207 LNIPY
+207 NITDNGIAY
-212 EKLMD
+212 KEGI
-217 KLKNPLLKNKFLTA
+217 NKFALDVKTIKNLLDKNSEIEENSI
-231 VGKVEWDTMRWDG
+231 VIVSNSSNDG
-244 SPAEKKN
+244 ASGLQKHYDLFENEDGGLDGVRKTIYEISDA
-251 IINRANFV
+251 I
-259 FSASPTVELAV
+259 FSANPKDIKFFLGRKSQDTDGYNNNIYLKDIKEVIDRV
-270 KARESLKNQNV
+270 GSLKPCLV
-281 NHKLLH
+281 G
-287 CSDAHIFINNL
+287 SDAHKEDNL
-298 QNTKEKELGHCFT
+298 FTKFT
-311 WIKADPTFEGLKQ
+311 WIKADLTFEGLKQ

-330 ERVRIQDEK
+330 ERVRIQEEE

-354 ISPNN
+354 ISLNN
-359 KFSNEEIYFNPNLN
+359 KFSNEEIYLNPNLN

-401 LLFKNNGEERYSI
+401 LLFKNNWEERYSL

-427 KAGFSQKISDREEGH
+427 KAGISQKISDREDGH

-490 NDFIKNVKQYDKER
+490 DDFIERVRGYDKNR
-504 EELIDS
+504 DNLIDN
-510 YFDTLDNIQKLEA
+510 YFDTLDDIQKLEV

-557 QIQQYKNFQEQQQQ
+557 QIQQYKNFQEQQQK
-571 NQKRRDLLNSDLS
+571 NQKRRELFNSDFS
-584 QTNAFFQ
+584 QTNTFLQ

-608 RSIHKNEFRSYYQ
+608 QSIHKNEFRGYYQ

-642 IIINSEGKRI
+642 TIINSEGKRV
-652 FNTDNIFKEELKQI
+652 FNIDNIFNKELEQI
-666 NNEKSN
+666 NYEKSN
-672 IEEELKL
+672 IEEELKP
-679 YQQNEEIKKQIRT
+679 YQQNEDIKKQIRI
-692 LEESIEIDGKLL
+692 LEEFIENDGKLL
-704 AEIDS
+704 SEIDS

-717 RQSIEEIKTKLFD
+717 RQSIETIKANLFE
-730 LYKNSYNEYID
+730 LYKNSHYEYIN
-741 IVEQLKNRT
+741 IIRQLKDRT
-750 IELEKDGLQIRGVTQ
+750 IELEKDGLRIRGIAQ

-776 SFTHGTYNDNNKYC
+776 SFTHGTYNDNDKYC

-833 VKKLLDDYFY
+833 VKKLLNDYFY

-980 DIVEGGKE
+980 DIVEGDKE
-988 AFKNRERKYGF
+988 AFKNREKKYGF

>member
-1 MILFNLMENLF
+1 MTT
-12 LYGCS
+12 
-17 DFYIKK
+17 
-23 YIMNIN
+23 NIAI
-29 KVNRGSEW
+29 NRGSEW
-37 RKWDLHV
+37 RKWDLHI
-44 HTPLS
+44 HTKNTNKNDQFTSSNMEDFLYEFFKKAIEKKISAIGITDYFS
-49 IEQEYGGNTPEN
+49 IDRYRDVVDYQENIDDKKDGEGKQLFNED
-61 WERFISDLERLPSEI
+61 ERKYIKNIFLFPNIELRMLPST
-76 KIIGI
+76 
-81 NDYIF
+81 D
-86 IDGYKKVLD
+86 
-95 EKQKG
+95 KG
-100 RLSNIELILPV
+100 RLINIHFIFNP
-111 IELRIDKF
+111 KF
-119 ANVSED
+119 V
-125 DPLERINFHI
+125 
-135 IFSNELT
+135 T
-142 SEQIESQFLNALSAE
+142 
-157 YKLETE
+157 KLENDFFGE
-163 YDYDNESDWSGVIT
+163 LKNQDNFKMNRQGIIDY
-177 RENIELLGKKLI
+177 GKKL
-189 ESSKGK
+189 K
-195 IKGSPLKIGFNS
+195 P
-207 LNIPY
+207 NITDNGIAY
-212 EKLMD
+212 KEGI
-217 KLKNPLLKNKFLTA
+217 NKFALDVKTIKNLLDKNSEIEENSI
-231 VGKVEWDTMRWDG
+231 VIVSNSSNDG
-244 SPAEKKN
+244 ASGLQKHYDLFENEDGGLDGVRKTIYEISDA
-251 IINRANFV
+251 I
-259 FSASPTVELAV
+259 FSANPKDIKFFLGRKSQDTDGYNNNVYLKDIKEV
-270 KARESLKNQNV
+270 IDRVGSLKPCLV
-281 NHKLLH
+281 G
-287 CSDAHIFINNL
+287 SDAHKEDNL
-298 QNTKEKELGHCFT
+298 FTKFT
-311 WIKADPTFEGLKQ
+311 WIKADLTFEGLKQ

-330 ERVRIQDEK
+330 ERVRIQEE

-354 ISPNN
+354 ISLNN
-359 KFSNEEIYFNPNLN
+359 KFSNEEIYLNPNLN

-401 LLFKNNGEERYSI
+401 LLFKNNWEERYSL

-427 KAGFSQKISDREEGH
+427 KAGISQKISDREDGH

-465 SGKGESLNKL
+465 SGKAESLNKL
-475 VRNLICEDTDSKQKY
+475 VRNLICEDTNSKQKY
-490 NDFIKNVKQYDKER
+490 DDFIRKVKEYDKNR
-504 EELIDS
+504 DDLIDN
-510 YFDTLDNIQKLEA
+510 YFDTLDDIQKLEA
-523 ELKTKSNKEVLQTN
+523 ELKTKSNKEVLQTS

-557 QIQQYKNFQEQQQQ
+557 QIQQYKNFQEQQQK
-571 NQKRRDLLNSDLS
+571 NQKRRELFNSDFS
-584 QTNAFFQ
+584 QTNTFLQ

-608 RSIHKNEFRSYYQ
+608 QSIHKNEFRGYYQ

-642 IIINSEGKRI
+642 TIINSEGKRV
-652 FNTDNIFKEELKQI
+652 FNTDNIFNKELEQI
-666 NNEKSN
+666 NYEKSN
-672 IEEELKL
+672 IEEELKP
-679 YQQNEEIKKQIRT
+679 YQQNEDIKKQIRI
-692 LEESIEIDGKLL
+692 LEEFIENDGKLL
-704 AEIDS
+704 SEIDS

-717 RQSIEEIKTKLFD
+717 RQSIETIKANLFE
-730 LYKNSYNEYID
+730 LYKNSHYEYIN
-741 IVEQLKNRT
+741 IIRQLKDRT
-750 IELEKDGLQIRGVTQ
+750 IELEKDGLRIRGIAQ

-776 SFTHGTYNDNNKYC
+776 SFTHGTYNDNDKYC

-833 VKKLLDDYFY
+833 VKKLLNDYFY

-988 AFKNRERKYGF
+988 AFKNREKKYGF

>member
-1 MILFNLMENLF
+1 MIIA
-12 LYGCS
+12 S
-17 DFYIKK
+17 DNHDIKN
-23 YIMNIN
+23 Y
-29 KVNRGSEW
+29 
-37 RKWDLHV
+37 
-44 HTPLS
+44 
-49 IEQEYGGNTPEN
+49 
-61 WERFISDLERLPSEI
+61 
-76 KIIGI
+76 
-81 NDYIF
+81 
-86 IDGYKKVLD
+86 
-95 EKQKG
+95 
-100 RLSNIELILPV
+100 
-111 IELRIDKF
+111 
-119 ANVSED
+119 
-125 DPLERINFHI
+125 
-135 IFSNELT
+135 
-142 SEQIESQFLNALSAE
+142 
-157 YKLETE
+157 
-163 YDYDNESDWSGVIT
+163 
-177 RENIELLGKKLI
+177 
-189 ESSKGK
+189 
-195 IKGSPLKIGFNS
+195 
-207 LNIPY
+207 
-212 EKLMD
+212 
-217 KLKNPLLKNKFLTA
+217 
-231 VGKVEWDTMRWDG
+231 
-244 SPAEKKN
+244 
-251 IINRANFV
+251 
-259 FSASPTVELAV
+259 
-270 KARESLKNQNV
+270 SLKEN
-281 NHKLLH
+281 
-287 CSDAHIFINNL
+287 C
-298 QNTKEKELGHCFT
+298 

-401 LLFKNNGEERYSI
+401 LLFKNNEEERYSL
-414 KSIDSGFDFEITT
+414 KSIDTGFDFEITT
-427 KAGFSQKISDREEGH
+427 KAGISQKISDREDGH

-490 NDFIKNVKQYDKER
+490 DDFIKNVKQYDKER
-504 EELIDS
+504 EELINS
-510 YFDTLDNIQKLEA
+510 YFETLDNIQNLET

-557 QIQQYKNFQEQQQQ
+557 QIQQYKNFQEQQQK
-571 NQKRRDLLNSDLS
+571 NQKRRELFNSDFS
-584 QTNAFFQ
+584 QTNTFLQ

-608 RSIHKNEFRSYYQ
+608 QSIHKNEFRGYYQ

-642 IIINSEGKRI
+642 TIINSEGKRV
-652 FNTDNIFKEELKQI
+652 FNTDNIFNKELEQI
-666 NNEKSN
+666 NYEKSN
-672 IEEELKL
+672 IEEELKP
-679 YQQNEEIKKQIRT
+679 YQQNEDIKKQIRI
-692 LEESIEIDGKLL
+692 LEEFIENDGKLL
-704 AEIDS
+704 SEIDS

-717 RQSIEEIKTKLFD
+717 RQSIETIKANLFE
-730 LYKNSYNEYID
+730 LYKNSHYEYIN
-741 IVEQLKNRT
+741 IIRQLKDRT
-750 IELEKDGLQIRGVTQ
+750 IELEKDGLRIRGIAQ

-776 SFTHGTYNDNNKYC
+776 SFTHGTYNDNDKYC

-833 VKKLLDDYFY
+833 VKKLLNDYFY

-980 DIVEGGKE
+980 DIVEGGKA

>member
-1 MILFNLMENLF
+1 MTT
-12 LYGCS
+12 
-17 DFYIKK
+17 
-23 YIMNIN
+23 NIAI
-29 KVNRGSEW
+29 NRGSEW

-259 FSASPTVELAV
+259 FSASPTVELAA
-270 KARESLKNQNV
+270 KARESLKSQSV
-281 NHKLLH
+281 NYKLLH
-287 CSDAHIFINNL
+287 CSDAHRFINNL
-298 QNTKEKELGHCFT
+298 QNTKEKELGHCFN

-324 IIYEPE
+324 IIYEYG
-330 ERVRIQDEK
+330 ERVKIQDEK

-347 IIDKVKF
+347 IIDEIRF
-354 ISPNN
+354 ISPSN
-359 KFSNEEIYFNPNLN
+359 KFRNGKIYLNPNLN

-401 LLFKNNGEERYSI
+401 LLFKNNEEERYSI

-427 KAGFSQKISDREEGH
+427 KAGFSQKISDREKDDY
-442 NSLIP
+442 SVIP

-465 SGKGESLNKL
+465 SGKGESLNKI
-475 VRNLICEDTDSKQKY
+475 VRHLIREDYDSNEKY

-504 EELIDS
+504 EELIDN

-557 QIQQYKNFQEQQQQ
+557 QIQQYKSIQEQQQQ
-571 NQKRRDLLNSDLS
+571 NQKRRDLLNSDFS
-584 QTNAFFQ
+584 QTNAFLQ

-608 RSIHKNEFRSYYQ
+608 QSIHKNEFRGYYQ

-652 FNTDNIFKEELKQI
+652 FNTDNIFKKELKQI
-666 NNEKSN
+666 NYEKSN
-672 IEEELKL
+672 IEEELKP
-679 YQQNEEIKKQIRT
+679 YQQNEDIKKQIRT
-692 LEESIEIDGKLL
+692 LEEFIENDGKLL
-704 AEIDS
+704 SEIDS

-776 SFTHGTYNDNNKYC
+776 SFTHGTYNDNDKYC

-833 VKKLLDDYFY
+833 VKKLLNDYFY

-890 DNRSVS
+890 DNRSVTKDLV
-896 ENIISYL
+896 SYL
-903 RNKKIERQIILVT
+903 KMKKIERQIILVT

-935 KGQNDKETSSIYKF
+935 KGQNDKETNTPYQF

-959 FAKIEAETDLLK
+959 FKDPEEQDLLK
-971 SMGIKEHIA
+971 SMGIREHITE
-980 DIVEGGKE
+980 ILEGGE
-988 AFKNRERKYGF
+988 TAFKNREKKYGF